1 LIAGGERVDLA
12 LNYLCLTRTRS
23 EAKRACEAGAV
34 LIGGRSAKPSDFLRP
49 GDRLILRLSR
59 RILECEIIQVPPKQQ
74 SKTAAR
80 EMYRVLR
87 DERTDDPS

>member
-1 LIAGGERVDLA
+1 LIGSGERVDLA

-34 LIGGRSAKPSDFLRP
+34 LIGGRPAKPSDIVRS
-49 GDRLILRLSR
+49 GDRLTLQLAR
-59 RILECEIIQVPPKQQ
+59 RALEFEVVEVPGRQV
-74 SKTAAR
+74 SKSAAR

-87 DERTDDPS
+87 DEKIDDPS